1 LNSAIL
7 QEQAVAF
14 VYLLLAVSILIAAI
28 RLIQGRRRP
37 AQRKLDPESGEH
49 FRDHCQK
56 LLETNKLDELIAYA
70 RDRIR
75 KRPNQTYAHW
85 YLARALYLQQNW
97 KEALRSFNE
106 VARLDPSW
114 IEDSVTPYVRAIE
127 AKLRPRELPPTPE
140 APEQQRT
147 LH

>member
-1 LNSAIL
+1 MAFIYLALVAIVFVGGAIL
-7 QEQAVAF
+7 
-14 VYLLLAVSILIAAI
+14 L
-28 RLIQGRRRP
+28 RKHRRTEP
-37 AQRKLDPESGEH
+37 SADADSAEN
-49 FRDHCQK
+49 FRDHCQR

-75 KRPNQTYAHW
+75 KRPNHTYAHW
-85 YLARALYLQQNW
+85 FLARALYLQQKW
-97 KEALRSFNE
+97 TEALMSFNE

-127 AKLRPRELPPTPE
+127 AKLLSKQVPAQPE
-140 APEQQRT
+140 NPEQQRT